1 MTEDELLTNVID
13 LAHFL
18 GAKVAHFRPAKTAR
32 GWRTP
37 VQGDG
42 AGFPD
47 LVIVTIDR
55 RVLWRELKSA
65 KGKLSVAQ
73 LEWIARLN
81 GAGEDAGM
89 WTPRDF
95 PDRIKAELSAACSRN
110 GVA

>member
-42 AGFPD
+42 VGWPD
-47 LVIVTIDR
+47 CAMVTRDGR
-55 RVLWRELKSA
+55 FLLRELKTDKS
-65 KGKLSVAQ
+65 KLTEAQ
-73 LEWIARLN
+73 RAWIRDLRRC
-81 GAGEDAGM
+81 GLDADI
-89 WTPRDF
+89 WRPCDW
-95 PDRIKAELSAACSRN
+95 PDRIKAELSAARSRN